1 MALRQGRGNG
11 LMVDFI
17 RANNVMVHCMA
28 VQQQAKSPP
37 PRGD

>member
-1 MALRQGRGNG
+1 MVLRQGRGNG
-11 LMVDFI
+11 RMVDSI
-17 RANNVMVHCMA
+17 CANNVIVHCMA